1 MENKKISIVLDAFII
16 GFLILLISGTIIAWS
31 KLPSEIPNH
40 IDSMGRIEDYMTK
53 NFLFF
58 PVCIGGVLGGGILLL
73 SKHPKLYN
81 YPVEITEE
89 NREKQYF
96 LAVIMMKVLSIEV
109 LSIFT
114 YMNYCIIMVKNC
126 SKGMLILVVMIF
138 FTLLCYWRSSIKNK

>member
-1 MENKKISIVLDAFII
+1 MENKKISIVLDVIII
-16 GFLILLISGTIIAWS
+16 GFIILLISGTVIAWS

-40 IDSMGRIEDYMTK
+40 IDSMGRIKDYMTK

-58 PVCIGGVLGGGILLL
+58 PLCIGIILGGGILLL
-73 SKHPKLYN
+73 SKYPKLYN

-96 LAVIMMKVLSIEV
+96 SATIMMKALSIEV
-109 LSIFT
+109 LLIFI

-126 SKGMLILVVMIF
+126 SKGMLILVVVMF
-138 FTLLCYWRSSIKNK
+138 LTLLYYWRNSVKNK